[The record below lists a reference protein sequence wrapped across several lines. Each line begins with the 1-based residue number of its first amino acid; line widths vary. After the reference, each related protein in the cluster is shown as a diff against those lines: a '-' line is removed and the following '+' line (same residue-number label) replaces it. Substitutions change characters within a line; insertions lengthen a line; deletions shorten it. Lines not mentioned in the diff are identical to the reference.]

1 MSPLAELQRHFTVH
15 ACDDVRE
22 RGQPVEG
29 LNFQDAAL
37 AFVEHHHPQ
46 ADADGDVALL
56 VEDCETGERQCFVV
70 DVRSGETEACA

>member
-1 MSPLAELQRHFTVH
+1 MSTLAELQRHFTVH
-15 ACDDVRE
+15 ACDAVRH

-37 AFVEHHHPQ
+37 AFVEHHHRQ
-46 ADADGDVALL
+46 TDADGDVTLV

-70 DVRSGETEACA
+70 DVQTGEAEICA